1 MAKQL
6 EHHIRDW
13 LVDNPDFIEN
23 GLQVIEKEHF
33 LPDDIGS
40 NGFIDILCKDVF
52 NNFVIIEIKRSNPA
66 ARQAFTEVFKYEE
79 LIQNNYNARNSEIR
93 IIIVSTNW
101 DQMIRA
107 FSHLCF
113 KSNFSL
119 TGLQIFLDEES
130 NIPVAKD
137 EILPISSKAITRKFM
152 SSQIIYLFC
161 NLEKRIS
168 AHSVLTKN
176 LSSINF
182 LDYVTVDLN
191 SPNKTGFYPYALN
204 IAFQKLSKIELLNF
218 IALLKGAK
226 HLDTKEK
233 EFETEDEYIN
243 YLEQVFIISLEMQDY
258 IDSIESSSGE
268 KFESV
273 TGVQNWQIESIK
285 KFGTFNSDPRYT
297 EAILLKE
304 LKGHDGNNSN
314 KFVGFSESN
323 QKERINEIYS
333 ECQNSLSHTPHRQ
346 SFINYILS
354 KLNNSKEKYR
364 IIIDIY
370 NPDSIIVALY
380 FSLTKGNPDYLP
392 KFLIIIDYPDSE
404 KTEFYCGDIHS
415 SGKKPKMTIFNSDD
429 IDEISNEIFSLHF
442 FPENETVAQK
452 MGLIYTIKKTV
463 YINNVEVLDK
473 FIVLKK
479 NTTEYIDRK
488 YDSIENHIISNKY
501 YVSKMIKNLSNF
513 YGEF

>member
-6 EHHIRDW
+6 EHLIRDW

-23 GLQVIEKEHF
+23 GLQVIEKEHY
-33 LPDDIGS
+33 LPDPIGS
-40 NGFIDILCKDVF
+40 NGFIDILCKDVY
-52 NNFVIIEIKRSNPA
+52 NNFVIIEIKRSDPA
-66 ARQAFTEVFKYEE
+66 ARQAFTEVFKYAE

-93 IIIVSTNW
+93 IIIVSTHW

-107 FSHLCF
+107 FSHICF

-119 TGLQIFLDEES
+119 TGLQIFIDEES
-130 NIPVAKD
+130 KTPVAKE
-137 EILPISSKAITRKFM
+137 EILPISSLAIPRKFM

-161 NLEKRIS
+161 NHEKRIC

-191 SPNKTGFYPYALN
+191 SPNKTDFYPYALN
-204 IAFQKLSKIELLNF
+204 VAFQKVSKIELLNF
-218 IALLKGAK
+218 TTLLKGEK
-226 HLDTKEK
+226 HLDMTEK
-233 EFETEDEYIN
+233 EFETEDEYLN
-243 YLEQVFIISLEMQDY
+243 YLEQVFIVSLEMHDY
-258 IDSIESSSGE
+258 IDSMESSSGE

-273 TGVQNWQIESIK
+273 IGVQNWEIESIK
-285 KFGTFNSDPRYT
+285 KTGIFSSDPRY
-297 EAILLKE
+297 ADALLLKE
-304 LKGHDGNNSN
+304 LKGHDGNSSN

-333 ECQNSLSHTPHRQ
+333 ECQNSLSHTPHWQ
-346 SFINYILS
+346 SFINFILS
-354 KLNNSKEKYR
+354 QVISSKEKYK

-370 NPDSIIVALY
+370 NPDSIITALY

-392 KFLIIIDYPDSE
+392 KFLIIIDYPDTE
-404 KTEFYCGDIHS
+404 KTEFYCGDIRS
-415 SGKKPKMTIFNSDD
+415 FGKKPKMTMFSSDN
-429 IDEISNEIFSLHF
+429 IDEISDEVFCLHF
-442 FPENETVAQK
+442 FPENETVAKK

-463 YINNVEVLDK
+463 YINSVEVSDK

-479 NTTEYIDRK
+479 NTPEYINRQ
-488 YDSIENHIISNKY
+488 YNSIEHYIISNKDE
-501 YVSKMIKNLSNF
+501 VSKMIKNLNNI